1 MITVKPASSFAIASI
16 APVDPTGML
25 AWLER
30 EAVIL
35 QSRGSVFGEQVFL
48 CVRGRRHPIISA
60 ERLTELGFRWPA
72 DVQQVPERQLASYAP
87 GGGVPK
93 PWRGAID
100 PAALGDALA
109 AREALACTLD
119 GFGLEIGAGASPFP
133 VPPRCRVIFG
143 DRLTYEQLC
152 AEPYP
157 GQRLCDLVIPDI
169 LTDFDVIENV
179 ADGSLDFLVACH
191 VIEHTRNPIGS
202 IAAAWRKL
210 KPGGRL
216 VLVVPDKKRTF
227 DRDRPVTPLGHLIED
242 HLAPDRSRDYA
253 HYEEFYALAQP
264 VPQFD
269 RPRMVEKKFME
280 GYAIHYHV
288 WTHDA
293 FATMLDYVASDV
305 CPWSHLWTY
314 PAVADESR
322 CIEFY
327 AMLVK

>member
-1 MITVKPASSFAIASI
+1 MIVITGSSSAVV
-16 APVDPTGML
+16 APDPGPML
-25 AWLER
+25 EWLRR

-35 QSRGSVFGEQVFL
+35 QARGTMFGEQAFL
-48 CVRGRRHPIISA
+48 CARGRRHPLVSA
-60 ERLTELGFRWPA
+60 ARLEALGFRWPH
-72 DVQQVPERQLASYAP
+72 DVQQVSERLLASYAP
-87 GGGVPK
+87 AGGIPAPRAGEF
-93 PWRGAID
+93 D
-100 PAALGDALA
+100 PARLGDAMEV
-109 AREALACTLD
+109 REAIACSLD

-133 VPPRCRVIFG
+133 VPPRCRVVYG

-169 LTDFDVIENV
+169 LTDLDTVGNV
-179 ADGSLDFLVACH
+179 ADESLDFLVACH

-202 IAAAWRKL
+202 ITAAWRKL

-216 VLVVPDKKRTF
+216 VLVVPDKERTF
-227 DRDRPVTPLGHLIED
+227 DRDRPVTPLEHLLED
-242 HLAPDRSRDYA
+242 HASPDRARDYA
-253 HYEEFYALAQP
+253 HYEEFYTLAQP
-264 VPQFD
+264 VPEFA
-269 RPRMVEKKFME
+269 RRRAVERRFAE

-293 FATMLDYVASDV
+293 FAEMLDHVDREV
-305 CPWSHLWTY
+305 CPWTHVWTL

-327 AMLVK
+327 AVLVK